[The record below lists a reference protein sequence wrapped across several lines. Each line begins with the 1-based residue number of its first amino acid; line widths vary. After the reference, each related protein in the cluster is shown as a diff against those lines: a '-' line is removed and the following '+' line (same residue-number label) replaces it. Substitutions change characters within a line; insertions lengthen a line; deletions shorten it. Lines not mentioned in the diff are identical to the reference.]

1 MNDSVK
7 TYSQYELINDSA
19 RAIEVKN
26 SWGKKYGTDYD
37 RYQLFGFNNIRN
49 TDLTLLPYYFSEI
62 NIKFIHNK
70 VIDYIKKT
78 KNITINTS
86 QDINHLLNNMVI
98 NYQQLKCPQN
108 NEEDDWKKTLGY
120 LNKITIEQY
129 IKSVISTMDMT
140 KYYLDDISHLPQPI
154 DHPTYIAPANKG
166 QNVLGFLGHFSDN
179 HKYTD
184 SLNSFNLRFQ

>member
-1 MNDSVK
+1 MNNSVK
-7 TYSQYELINDSA
+7 KYYENELINDSA
-19 RAIEVKN
+19 RAIEVN
-26 SWGKKYGTDYD
+26 DSWGKKYGTSYD

-49 TDLTLLPYYFSEI
+49 TDLTLLPYYFSEL
-62 NIKFIHNK
+62 NIKFIQNK
-70 VIDYIKKT
+70 VIEYIKKN
-78 KNITINTS
+78 KDISINTS

-98 NYQQLKCPQN
+98 NYQQLKCPQISEKN
-108 NEEDDWKKTLGY
+108 DWKKTLGY

-166 QNVLGFLGHFSDN
+166 QNVLGFLGYFDDN
-179 HKYTD
+179 HKYTE
-184 SLNSFNLRFQ
+184 SLNQFNSRFQ